1 MYTVSIGCVDGE
13 TDWSIRSS
21 RKLQLIEFLKEYDH
35 EGSSI
40 AIHIDEELPSG
51 THWVTDLF
59 GEDVYKFLD
68 GTYQEEK

>member
-1 MYTVSIGCVDGE
+1 MYTVSISGVDGE
-13 TDWSIRSS
+13 TEWSMRSRS
-21 RKLQLIEFLKEYDH
+21 KTHMNLFLQEFDH

-68 GTYQEEK
+68 GTYQE